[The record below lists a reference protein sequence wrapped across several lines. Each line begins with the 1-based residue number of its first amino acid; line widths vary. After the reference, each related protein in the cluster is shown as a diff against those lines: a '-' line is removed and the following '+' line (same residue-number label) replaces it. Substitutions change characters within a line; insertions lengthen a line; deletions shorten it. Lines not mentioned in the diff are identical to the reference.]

1 MSKPKTIYFWQID
14 GLSFYLINDLSLL
27 LVGEKV
33 TITVLEFC
41 RKNVLYLG
49 AIRGIKMV
57 KEIFVHS
64 FCFKL

>member
-14 GLSFYLINDLSLL
+14 GLSFYLINDLSLR

-33 TITVLEFC
+33 TIIVLKFG

-49 AIRGIKMV
+49 AIRRTKMV
-57 KEIFVHS
+57 KEIFINS